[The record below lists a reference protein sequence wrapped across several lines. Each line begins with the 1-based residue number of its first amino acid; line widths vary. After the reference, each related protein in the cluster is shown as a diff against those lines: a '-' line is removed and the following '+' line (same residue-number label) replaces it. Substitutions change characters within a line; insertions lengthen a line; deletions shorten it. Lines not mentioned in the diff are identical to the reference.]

1 MIRTLFA
8 IVAWLGVLAAPVAA
22 QAPFNP
28 EPLLTEA
35 IKAVRE
41 GAYRSGQVD
50 WPALEAAVR
59 AKAAGARDPLDLLPA
74 YVVLLNGLGDHHSFL
89 QATPDQY
96 KAYFDRHGRS
106 VRAGSGIPP
115 GPVRSPS
122 AFAGRPREARDLPLG
137 GRRTARLLVVPAF
150 GGYPPEA
157 QAYTDGLFQALAD
170 GAGKAC
176 GYVVDLRGN
185 GGGNMWPMVTG
196 LSPLLGDTMALGKQ
210 DAEGPPYV
218 YADLRSGVAVIAQ
231 GGGAPNRLQA
241 VQGWR
246 ELGITRAPVAILQD
260 RGVASSGEAVL
271 AAFAGR
277 RDTRSFGER
286 SAGLASSNAGY
297 RLSDG
302 TNLVITT
309 GMMTDRAGRTYP
321 QGFAPDEAV
330 AEGPGSASDP
340 DDAVVE
346 AAKAWLGRQPACR

>member
-1 MIRTLFA
+1 MIRSLLA
-8 IVAWLGVLAAPVAA
+8 MVAWLGVLATPVLA

-28 EPLLTEA
+28 EPLLSEA
-35 IKAVRE
+35 IAAVR
-41 GAYRSGQVD
+41 GAAYRSGQVD

-74 YVVLLNGLGDHHSFL
+74 YVVLLDGLGDHHSFV
-89 QATPDQY
+89 QATPAQER
-96 KAYFDRHGRS
+96 AYVERHGRS
-106 VRAGSGIPP
+106 VRSASGIVD
-115 GPVRSPS
+115 GPMHPPS
-122 AFAGRPREARDLPLG
+122 AFARRPREARDLSLA

-150 GGYPPEA
+150 SGYPPEA
-157 QAYTDGLFQALAD
+157 QAYTDGLFQSLAES
-170 GAGKAC
+170 AGRAC

-196 LSPLLGDTMALGKQ
+196 LSPLLGDSMALGKQ

-218 YADLRSGVAVIAQ
+218 YANLRSGAAVIAQ

-246 ELGITRAPVAILQD
+246 DLGIARAPVAILQD

-286 SAGLASSNAGY
+286 SAGLASSNSGY

-321 QGFAPDEAV
+321 EGFSPDEAV
-330 AEGPGSASDP
+330 AEGPGKADDP
-340 DDAVVE
+340 EDAVVE
-346 AAKAWLGRQPACR
+346 AAMAWLARQPACR